1 MITTP
6 VEKQRAKSYYL
17 GPHHGGR
24 HHDDNKSLGN
34 NSVRVDQRRR
44 SNPKPRKDKNK
55 SLEKEYSG
63 NSSKYFK
70 NNKTIKRVFPSSF
83 RTNPP
88 TNRWI
93 NPHPNTSNLPTRETP
108 TMTNITPSQDLI
120 VKSKE
125 LALPRNPIKA
135 ATWLEWNLEL
145 TGPSNPNTEEMVARS
160 RTD

>member
-24 HHDDNKSLGN
+24 NHDDNKSLGN

-44 SNPKPRKDKNK
+44 SNPKPRKEKNK
-55 SLEKEYSG
+55 SLEKDYSG

-70 NNKTIKRVFPSSF
+70 NNKTIKRVFPSLF
-83 RTNPP
+83 RTNPQ
-88 TNRWI
+88 TNRWT
-93 NPHPNTSNLPTRETP
+93 NPHRNISNLPTKETP
-108 TMTNITPSQDLI
+108 TMMIITPNQDLI

-125 LALPRNPIKA
+125 LVLQRNLIKA
-135 ATWLEWNLEL
+135 AIWLELNLEL
-145 TGPSNPNTEEMVARS
+145 TGPLSPNTEEMVAK
-160 RTD
+160 